1 MNFRND
7 IPVLTKS
14 FTRSSLGCYQN
25 DGIFNSSDDNAVYDL
40 SIILSED
47 FKETVCFF
55 MGATKAVFDIPQR
68 DYVVKVP
75 FNGGE
80 SDYASCYN
88 SDEDSWCSSDC
99 QFTKFLY
106 ADRNS
111 GEGSSWDYC
120 EQEAIIYN
128 KAVQLGIGDMFAGTV
143 KIAEANYY
151 PIYASER
158 AESYSQVDY
167 GTTSSNETIRHIFA
181 DVKPYYPEDSEL
193 YKIGEQFMEE
203 CDATEDFS
211 IPDRMNLEFLGYMI
225 NYYGKNKVLTLCD
238 FLDKN
243 CLNDFHSS
251 NVGFIGDRPVLIDYS
266 GFYEE
271 C

>member
-25 DGIFNSSDDNAVYDL
+25 NCVFNSGDDDTVCDL
-40 SIILSED
+40 ATALSED
-47 FKETVCFF
+47 FKEAVRYF

-80 SDYASCYN
+80 PDYASSYN
-88 SDEDSWCSSDC
+88 SDESSWRSSDY
-99 QFTKFLY
+99 QFTKFSY
-106 ADRNS
+106 ADRDS

-128 KAVQLGIGDMFAGTV
+128 KAVRLGIGDMFAGTV

-158 AESYSQVDY
+158 AEAYSQVDY
-167 GTTSSNETIRHIFA
+167 GTTSSNETVRHIFA
-181 DVKPYYPEDSEL
+181 NVKPNHPEDSEL
-193 YKIGEQFMEE
+193 YKIGERFMEE
-203 CDATEDFS
+203 CDEAEEFS
-211 IPDRMNLEFLGYMI
+211 IPNKMSLEFLGYMI
-225 NYYGKNKVLTLCD
+225 NYYGEDKVLTLCD

-243 CLNDFHSS
+243 YLNDFHCS

-271 C
+271 Y

>member
-14 FTRSSLGCYQN
+14 FTRSSFGCYQN
-25 DGIFNSSDDNAVYDL
+25 DCVFNRSDANAVYDL
-40 SIILSED
+40 SVALSED

-80 SDYASCYN
+80 SSHAPSYN
-88 SDEDSWCSSDC
+88 SDEDSWRSSDC
-99 QFTKFLY
+99 RFTKFSF

-128 KAVQLGIGDMFAGTV
+128 KAVQLGIGDMFAGTI

-158 AESYSQVDY
+158 AETYSQVDY

-181 DVKPYYPEDSEL
+181 DVKPYYPEGSKL
-193 YKIGEQFMEE
+193 YKIGKQFMKE
-203 CDATEDFS
+203 CDATEEFS
-211 IPDRMNLEFLGYMI
+211 IPNRMSLEFLGYMI
-225 NYYGKNKVLTLCD
+225 NYYGEDKILTLCD

-243 CLNDFHSS
+243 RLNDFHSS

-271 C
+271 S